1 MTTFTAVELRAIK
14 GRDVL
19 VGYYDDPVLLEQY
32 AAQLNED
39 HYQIYSPIN
48 PISPE
53 VVQNL
58 NEPPQRGSALRE
70 SGVPHRLVLPYD
82 VDADRPAGQSATE
95 AERKIAYGV
104 MQKIGMY
111 WKAEGVAARCLD
123 SGNGYQLFLPID
135 LPNTPE
141 SKALIEAVLDVHKEE
156 FDVPGAHLDKWAD
169 ANRIL
174 RIPGYMNWKGDGS
187 TERPYRKVKLLREAS
202 GVATKEMLEKVAARR
217 KSAKHNSKPTEVT
230 DEEQGSYDLEI
241 LGNVLQL
248 WSEQNS
254 AFEFQEGR
262 VQTGSGYWIR
272 CPGEDGWPD
281 GAIHSEP
288 YKGLSSTVACWVT
301 NGHPRWRCQHAH
313 CGSKS
318 WKDLVSALGPGAQR
332 RVLTGSPLFGEARHT
347 DRAATERFLAM
358 DLSGRQAPLPRASEN
373 VDGDGVGAGAGSVLG
388 DVQRALLLRTQ
399 QRPAPQ
405 DNRGTAG
412 TEEPRDREAVG
423 QGNPEAAPRTA
434 PGPAETED
442 LATPRIRAFTDL
454 GNTERFLDRH
464 KDSFRF
470 TSGKGWYSFDGTRW
484 VPESDSAV
492 MVAAWETVR
501 AIGDEPEAPLP
512 EGHRGRPPMSPRGWM
527 RQSEAGARLAAIVS
541 LVKNAPGIAVKEE
554 AFDTYDWYF
563 NCMNGTID
571 LKTGRLM
578 PHDRNQLL
586 STISPVKFDP
596 RAECPKW
603 MEFLEKVMQGDQE
616 LVSFLQRLAGYTMS
630 GSVAEQAFCVNWGEG
645 SNGKSTYLDVL
656 STVMGGYADT
666 TPFNTFSERKNG
678 GIPNDLAALH
688 KARMV
693 ICSEG
698 ARTTKLAEAM
708 IKNVTGSETVSARFL
723 HHEFFSFRPK
733 FTLFLQSNHKPV
745 ITGTDHGIW
754 RRVRFIPWLY
764 TFSDAEINKRWAQEE
779 VEAEGPGVL
788 NWMIKGCLE
797 YQRIGLAEPEV
808 VRAAI
813 AQYRENSDTLGI
825 WLKDECTKVPGH
837 ETPSGG
843 FYAVYRS
850 WARDTGED
858 AITAQEFK
866 TEMLKRG
873 YGWKKTKKANVF
885 VGIRAGIVEVQ

>member
-1 MTTFTAVELRAIK
+1 MPPVAAMTFYERAMEAVNRGLSIIPCHPFSKSPNAPNGACSRVNTEE
-14 GRDVL
+14 GVL
-19 VGYYDDPVLLEQY
+19 AFASRV
-32 AAQLNED
+32 
-39 HYQIYSPIN
+39 
-48 PISPE
+48 PE
-53 VVQNL
+53 NS
-58 NEPPQRGSALRE
+58 N
-70 SGVPHRLVLPYD
+70 
-82 VDADRPAGQSATE
+82 
-95 AERKIAYGV
+95 YGV
-104 MQKIGMY
+104 CSDERFTILETDDF
-111 WKAEGVAARCLD
+111 KALAARLPQPLPRTLTVSARSNRGYFVFERTPYSNKIQGSPKCSDPLFENRNSNQYCCGWGSIHPDTGKEYELKVDMAPVPIPDWLVDSILD
-123 SGNGYQLFLPID
+123 L
-135 LPNTPE
+135 
-141 SKALIEAVLDVHKEE
+141 SKAKIQ
-156 FDVPGAHLDKWAD
+156 P
-169 ANRIL
+169 I
-174 RIPGYMNWKGDGS
+174 
-187 TERPYRKVKLLREAS
+187 
-202 GVATKEMLEKVAARR
+202 
-217 KSAKHNSKPTEVT
+217 EVT
-230 DEEQGSYDLEI
+230 DETPGSYDTEI
-241 LGNVLQL
+241 LGNLLQL
-248 WSEQNS
+248 WSEQS
-254 AFEFQEGR
+254 PAFEFQEGR
-262 VQTGSGYWIR
+262 TQEGSGFYIR
-272 CPGEDGWPD
+272 CPGVDGWPD
-281 GAIHSEP
+281 GSQHSEA
-288 YKGLSSTVACWVT
+288 YKGLSSTAACWVT
-301 NGHPRWRCQHAH
+301 NGHPRWRCHHTH
-313 CGSKS
+313 CGNKS
-318 WKDLVSALGPGAQR
+318 WKDLVAALGASAQR
-332 RVLTGSPLFGEARHT
+332 RVLTSSPLFGEARKP
-347 DRAATERFLAM
+347 DRRATEQFLADSDGRSNNV
-358 DLSGRQAPLPRASEN
+358 DLPGGQAPLPGASEN
-373 VDGDGVGAGAGSVLG
+373 VDGDGVGAGSAPAPGTDTSEP
-388 DVQRALLLRTQ
+388 LLDG
-399 QRPAPQ
+399 RPA
-405 DNRGTAG
+405 TETG
-412 TEEPRDREAVG
+412 TEGE
-423 QGNPEAAPRTA
+423 Q
-434 PGPAETED
+434 PA
-442 LATPRIRAFTDL
+442 RIRAFTDL

-484 VPESDSAV
+484 VPESDAAV
-492 MVAAWETVR
+492 NRAAWETVR
-501 AIGDEPEAPLP
+501 AIGDEPAPPP
-512 EGHRGRPPMSPRGWM
+512 EPGERNPMTPRKWM
-527 RQSEAGARLAAIVS
+527 RQSESAARVSAIVS
-541 LVKNAPGIAVKEE
+541 MAKSAGGICVKEE
-554 AFDTYDWYF
+554 EFDQHDWLF
-563 NCMNGTID
+563 NTVSGTID
-571 LKTGRLM
+571 LKTGTLR
-578 PHDRNQLL
+578 PHDRSQLL

-603 MEFLEKVMQGDQE
+603 MEFLEKVMQGNQE

-779 VEAEGPGVL
+779 VEAEGPGIL
-788 NWMIKGCLE
+788 NWALKGCLE

-825 WLKDECTKVPGH
+825 WLKDECTKAPGH

-843 FYAVYRS
+843 FYAVYRG

-866 TEMLKRG
+866 TEMVKRG

>member
-1 MTTFTAVELRAIK
+1 MPPVDAMTFTDRAMEAVSRGLSIVPCRPKSKEPNAQNGAKSRVNTIEGVLAFAKQVPADSNYGICSDDTYTVFETDDVRGLVAKLGAPLPQTLTVSARPNRGYFVYEHTTYSRAVQGSPKCSNPVFEWRNCNQYCVGFGSIHPATGK
-14 GRDVL
+14 EYALIRDVKPVPMPDWL
-19 VGYYDDPVLLEQY
+19 VDKLLE
-32 AAQLNED
+32 L
-39 HYQIYSPIN
+39 S
-48 PISPE
+48 
-53 VVQNL
+53 
-58 NEPPQRGSALRE
+58 
-70 SGVPHRLVLPYD
+70 
-82 VDADRPAGQSATE
+82 
-95 AERKIAYGV
+95 
-104 MQKIGMY
+104 
-111 WKAEGVAARCLD
+111 
-123 SGNGYQLFLPID
+123 
-135 LPNTPE
+135 
-141 SKALIEAVLDVHKEE
+141 
-156 FDVPGAHLDKWAD
+156 
-169 ANRIL
+169 
-174 RIPGYMNWKGDGS
+174 
-187 TERPYRKVKLLREAS
+187 
-202 GVATKEMLEKVAARR
+202 
-217 KSAKHNSKPTEVT
+217 KHNSKPVEVT
-230 DEEQGSYDLEI
+230 DEEKGSYDLEI

-248 WSEQNS
+248 WREQNP

-262 VQTGSGYWIR
+262 VQSGSGYWIR

-281 GAIHSEP
+281 GERHSED
-288 YKGLSSTVACWVT
+288 YKGLSSAVAAWVT
-301 NGHPRWRCQHAH
+301 NGHPRWRCQHTH

-318 WKDLVSALGPGAQR
+318 WKDLVAILGPGAQR

-347 DRAATERFLAM
+347 DRAATERFLASEM
-358 DLSGRQAPLPRASEN
+358 DLSGGQAPLPGASEKAF
-373 VDGDGVGAGAGSVLG
+373 DVLG
-388 DVQRALLLRTQ
+388 W
-399 QRPAPQ
+399 
-405 DNRGTAG
+405 
-412 TEEPRDREAVG
+412 REAVG
-423 QGNPEAAPRTA
+423 QGNPEAAPGTA

-484 VPESDSAV
+484 VPESDAAV
-492 MVAAWETVR
+492 NRAAWETVR
-501 AIGDEPEAPLP
+501 AIGDEPAPPP
-512 EGHRGRPPMSPRGWM
+512 EPGERNPMTPRKWM
-527 RQSEAGARLAAIVS
+527 RQSESAARVSAIVS
-541 LVKNAPGIAVKEE
+541 MAKSAGGICVKEE
-554 AFDTYDWYF
+554 EFDQHDWLF
-563 NCMNGTID
+563 NTVSGTID
-571 LKTGRLM
+571 LKTGTLH
-578 PHDRNQLL
+578 PHDRSQLL

-779 VEAEGPGVL
+779 VEAEGPGIL

>member
-1 MTTFTAVELRAIK
+1 MPPVDAMTFTDRAMEAVSRGLSIVPCRESKEPNAQNGAKSRVNTIEGVLAFAKQVPADSNYGICSDDTYTVFETDDVRGLVAKLGAPLPQTLTVSARPNRGYFVYEHTTYSRAVQGSPKCSNPVFEWRNCNQYCVGFGSIHPATGK
-14 GRDVL
+14 EYALIRDVKPVPMPDWL
-19 VGYYDDPVLLEQY
+19 VDKLLE
-32 AAQLNED
+32 L
-39 HYQIYSPIN
+39 S
-48 PISPE
+48 
-53 VVQNL
+53 
-58 NEPPQRGSALRE
+58 
-70 SGVPHRLVLPYD
+70 
-82 VDADRPAGQSATE
+82 
-95 AERKIAYGV
+95 
-104 MQKIGMY
+104 
-111 WKAEGVAARCLD
+111 
-123 SGNGYQLFLPID
+123 
-135 LPNTPE
+135 
-141 SKALIEAVLDVHKEE
+141 
-156 FDVPGAHLDKWAD
+156 
-169 ANRIL
+169 
-174 RIPGYMNWKGDGS
+174 
-187 TERPYRKVKLLREAS
+187 
-202 GVATKEMLEKVAARR
+202 
-217 KSAKHNSKPTEVT
+217 KHNSKPVEVT
-230 DEEQGSYDLEI
+230 DEEKGSYDLEI

-248 WSEQNS
+248 WGEQNP
-254 AFEFQEGR
+254 AFEFTEGRTQEG
-262 VQTGSGYWIR
+262 SGFYIR
-272 CPGEDGWPD
+272 CPGVDGWQD
-281 GAIHSEP
+281 GSQHSEA
-288 YKGLSSTVACWVT
+288 YKGLSSTAACWVT
-301 NGHPRWRCQHAH
+301 NGHPRWRCHHTH
-313 CGSKS
+313 CGNKS
-318 WKDLVSALGPGAQR
+318 WKDLVAALGASAQR

-347 DRAATERFLAM
+347 DRAATERFLASEM
-358 DLSGRQAPLPRASEN
+358 DLSGGQAPLPGAS
-373 VDGDGVGAGAGSVLG
+373 DGDGVGAGSAPAPGTDASEP
-388 DVQRALLLRTQ
+388 LLDGA
-399 QRPAPQ
+399 RPA
-405 DNRGTAG
+405 TETG
-412 TEEPRDREAVG
+412 TEGE
-423 QGNPEAAPRTA
+423 Q
-434 PGPAETED
+434 PA
-442 LATPRIRAFTDL
+442 RIRAFTDL

-484 VPESDSAV
+484 VPESDAAV
-492 MVAAWETVR
+492 NRAAWETVR
-501 AIGDEPEAPLP
+501 AIGDEPEAPIP
-512 EGHRGRPPMSPRGWM
+512 EGHKGRPPLTPRGWM
-527 RQSEAGARLAAIVS
+527 RQSEAGARLAAMVS
-541 LVKNAPGIAVKEE
+541 LVKHAPGIAVKEE
-554 AFDTYDWYF
+554 DFDQHDWLF
-563 NCMNGTID
+563 NVQNGTID
-571 LKTGRLM
+571 LKTGRLH
-578 PHDRNQLL
+578 PHDRSQLL

-764 TFSDAEINKRWAQEE
+764 TFSDAEINKHWAQEE
-779 VEAEGPGVL
+779 VEAEGPGIL

-797 YQRIGLAEPEV
+797 YQRICLAEPEV

>member
-1 MTTFTAVELRAIK
+1 MPPVETLTFYSRAMEAVNRGLSVIPCKPRSKEPLAPNGAKSRVNTEAGVLAFAARVPEDCNFGICSDENFTIVETDDRAKFFECLGRPMPATLTVSARPNRGYFVFENTDRARSISGCPKSSEAVFEWRRENQYCCGWGSIHPGTGKPYELIK
-14 GRDVL
+14 DLKPIPIPDWL
-19 VGYYDDPVLLEQY
+19 VDRLLE
-32 AAQLNED
+32 L
-39 HYQIYSPIN
+39 S
-48 PISPE
+48 
-53 VVQNL
+53 QN
-58 NEPPQRGSALRE
+58 
-70 SGVPHRLVLPYD
+70 
-82 VDADRPAGQSATE
+82 
-95 AERKIAYGV
+95 KI
-104 MQKIGMY
+104 QKAI
-111 WKAEGVAARCLD
+111 
-123 SGNGYQLFLPID
+123 
-135 LPNTPE
+135 
-141 SKALIEAVLDVHKEE
+141 
-156 FDVPGAHLDKWAD
+156 
-169 ANRIL
+169 
-174 RIPGYMNWKGDGS
+174 
-187 TERPYRKVKLLREAS
+187 
-202 GVATKEMLEKVAARR
+202 
-217 KSAKHNSKPTEVT
+217 EVT
-230 DEEQGSYDLEI
+230 DEEKGSYDLEI

-248 WSEQNS
+248 WREQNP
-254 AFEFQEGR
+254 AFEFTEGRTQEG
-262 VQTGSGYWIR
+262 SGFYIR
-272 CPGEDGWPD
+272 CPGVDGWQD
-281 GAIHSEP
+281 GSQHSEA
-288 YKGLSSTVACWVT
+288 YKGLSSTAACWVT
-301 NGHPRWRCQHAH
+301 NGHPRWRCHHTH
-313 CGSKS
+313 CGNKS
-318 WKDLVSALGPGAQR
+318 WKDLVAALGASAQR
-332 RVLTGSPLFGEARHT
+332 RVLTGSPLFGEARKP
-347 DRAATERFLAM
+347 DRRATEQFLADSDGRSNNV
-358 DLSGRQAPLPRASEN
+358 DLPGGQAPLPGASEN
-373 VDGDGVGAGAGSVLG
+373 VDGDGVGAGSAPAPGTDTSEPLLDGVG
-388 DVQRALLLRTQ
+388 QRLPLREGEAEIVEGA
-399 QRPAPQ
+399 RPA
-405 DNRGTAG
+405 TETG
-412 TEEPRDREAVG
+412 TEGE
-423 QGNPEAAPRTA
+423 Q
-434 PGPAETED
+434 PA
-442 LATPRIRAFTDL
+442 RIRAFTDL

-484 VPESDSAV
+484 VPESDAAV
-492 MVAAWETVR
+492 NRAAWETVR
-501 AIGDEPEAPLP
+501 AIGDEPAPPP
-512 EGHRGRPPMSPRGWM
+512 EPGERNPMTPRKWM
-527 RQSEAGARLAAIVS
+527 RQSESAARVSAIVS
-541 LVKNAPGIAVKEE
+541 MAKSAGGICVKEE
-554 AFDTYDWYF
+554 EFDQHDWLF
-563 NCMNGTID
+563 NTVSGTID
-571 LKTGRLM
+571 LKTGTLH
-578 PHDRNQLL
+578 PHDRSQLL

-779 VEAEGPGVL
+779 VEAEGPGIL

-885 VGIRAGIVEVQ
+885 IGIRAGIVEVQ

>member
-1 MTTFTAVELRAIK
+1 MPPVETLTFYSRAMEAVNRGLSVIPCKPRSKEPLAPNGAKSRVNTEAGVLAFAARVPEDCNFGICSDENFTIVETDDRAKFFECLGRPMPATLTVSARPNRGYFVFENTDRARSISGCPKSSEAVFEWRRENQYCCGWGSIHPGTGKPYELIK
-14 GRDVL
+14 DLKPIPIPDWL
-19 VGYYDDPVLLEQY
+19 VDRLLE
-32 AAQLNED
+32 L
-39 HYQIYSPIN
+39 S
-48 PISPE
+48 
-53 VVQNL
+53 QN
-58 NEPPQRGSALRE
+58 
-70 SGVPHRLVLPYD
+70 
-82 VDADRPAGQSATE
+82 
-95 AERKIAYGV
+95 KI
-104 MQKIGMY
+104 QKAI
-111 WKAEGVAARCLD
+111 
-123 SGNGYQLFLPID
+123 
-135 LPNTPE
+135 
-141 SKALIEAVLDVHKEE
+141 
-156 FDVPGAHLDKWAD
+156 
-169 ANRIL
+169 
-174 RIPGYMNWKGDGS
+174 
-187 TERPYRKVKLLREAS
+187 
-202 GVATKEMLEKVAARR
+202 
-217 KSAKHNSKPTEVT
+217 EVT
-230 DEEQGSYDLEI
+230 DEEKGSYDLEI

-248 WSEQNS
+248 WGEQNP
-254 AFEFQEGR
+254 AFEFTEGRTQEG
-262 VQTGSGYWIR
+262 SGFYIR
-272 CPGEDGWPD
+272 CPGVDGWQD
-281 GAIHSEP
+281 GSQHSEA
-288 YKGLSSTVACWVT
+288 YKGLSSTAACWVT
-301 NGHPRWRCQHAH
+301 NGHPRWRCHHTH
-313 CGSKS
+313 CGNKS
-318 WKDLVSALGPGAQR
+318 WKDLVAALGASAQR
-332 RVLTGSPLFGEARHT
+332 RVLTGSPLFGEARKP
-347 DRAATERFLAM
+347 DRRATEQFLADSDGRSNNV
-358 DLSGRQAPLPRASEN
+358 DLPGGQAPLPGASEN
-373 VDGDGVGAGAGSVLG
+373 VDGDGVGAGSAPAPGTDTSEP
-388 DVQRALLLRTQ
+388 LLDGA
-399 QRPAPQ
+399 RPA
-405 DNRGTAG
+405 TETG
-412 TEEPRDREAVG
+412 TEGE
-423 QGNPEAAPRTA
+423 Q
-434 PGPAETED
+434 PA
-442 LATPRIRAFTDL
+442 RIRAFTDL

-484 VPESDSAV
+484 VPESDAAV
-492 MVAAWETVR
+492 NRAAWETVR
-501 AIGDEPEAPLP
+501 AIGDEPGPTTEPG
-512 EGHRGRPPMSPRGWM
+512 ERNPMTPRKWM
-527 RQSEAGARLAAIVS
+527 RQSESAARVSAIVS
-541 LVKNAPGIAVKEE
+541 MAKSAGGICVKEE
-554 AFDTYDWYF
+554 EFDQHDWLF
-563 NCMNGTID
+563 NTVSGTID
-571 LKTGRLM
+571 LKTGTLH
-578 PHDRNQLL
+578 PHDRSQLL

-764 TFSDAEINKRWAQEE
+764 TFSDAEINKHWAQEE
-779 VEAEGPGVL
+779 VEAEGPGIL

-797 YQRIGLAEPEV
+797 YQRICLAEPEV

>member
-1 MTTFTAVELRAIK
+1 MPPVETLTFYSRAMEAVNRGLSVIPCKPRSKEPLAPNGAKSRVNTEAGVLAFAARVPEDCNFGICSDENFTIVETDDRAKFFECLGRPMPATLTVSARPNRGYFVFENTDRARSISGCPKSSEAVFEWRRENQYCCGWGSIHPGTGKPYELIK
-14 GRDVL
+14 DLKPIPIPDWL
-19 VGYYDDPVLLEQY
+19 VDRLLE
-32 AAQLNED
+32 L
-39 HYQIYSPIN
+39 S
-48 PISPE
+48 
-53 VVQNL
+53 QN
-58 NEPPQRGSALRE
+58 
-70 SGVPHRLVLPYD
+70 
-82 VDADRPAGQSATE
+82 
-95 AERKIAYGV
+95 KI
-104 MQKIGMY
+104 QKAI
-111 WKAEGVAARCLD
+111 
-123 SGNGYQLFLPID
+123 
-135 LPNTPE
+135 
-141 SKALIEAVLDVHKEE
+141 
-156 FDVPGAHLDKWAD
+156 
-169 ANRIL
+169 
-174 RIPGYMNWKGDGS
+174 
-187 TERPYRKVKLLREAS
+187 
-202 GVATKEMLEKVAARR
+202 
-217 KSAKHNSKPTEVT
+217 EVT
-230 DEEQGSYDLEI
+230 DEEKGSYDLEI

-248 WSEQNS
+248 WREQNP

-262 VQTGSGYWIR
+262 VQSGSGYWIR

-281 GAIHSEP
+281 GERHSED
-288 YKGLSSTVACWVT
+288 YKGLSSAVAAWVT
-301 NGHPRWRCQHAH
+301 NGHPRWRCQHTH

-318 WKDLVSALGPGAQR
+318 WKDLVAILGPGAQR

-347 DRAATERFLAM
+347 DRAATERFLASEM
-358 DLSGRQAPLPRASEN
+358 DLSGGQAPLPGASE
-373 VDGDGVGAGAGSVLG
+373 
-388 DVQRALLLRTQ
+388 
-399 QRPAPQ
+399 
-405 DNRGTAG
+405 
-412 TEEPRDREAVG
+412 REAVG
-423 QGNPEAAPRTA
+423 QGNPEAAPGTA

-484 VPESDSAV
+484 VPESDAAV
-492 MVAAWETVR
+492 NRAAWETVR
-501 AIGDEPEAPLP
+501 AIGDEPAPPP
-512 EGHRGRPPMSPRGWM
+512 EPGERNPMTPRKWM
-527 RQSEAGARLAAIVS
+527 RQSESAARVSAIVS
-541 LVKNAPGIAVKEE
+541 MAKSAGGICVKEE
-554 AFDTYDWYF
+554 EFDQHDWLF
-563 NCMNGTID
+563 NTVSGTID
-571 LKTGRLM
+571 LKTGTLH
-578 PHDRNQLL
+578 PHDRSQLL

-779 VEAEGPGVL
+779 VEAEGPGIL